1 MKKMRRSR
9 DERKKITN
17 IGKAESQEKGIHISP
32 VKAYTAAKDEN
43 RVSIMQKTPYVAG

>member
-17 IGKAESQEKGIHISP
+17 IGKNENQDKGIHISP
-32 VKAYTAAKDEN
+32 VKPYTVKDEN
-43 RVSIMQKTPYVAG
+43 RASIMQKTPFVEG